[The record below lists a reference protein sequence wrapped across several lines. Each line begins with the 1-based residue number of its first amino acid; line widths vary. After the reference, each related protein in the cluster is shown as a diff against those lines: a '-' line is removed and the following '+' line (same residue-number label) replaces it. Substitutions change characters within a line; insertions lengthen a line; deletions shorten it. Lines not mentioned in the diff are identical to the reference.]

1 MSRLARELSPKDAK
15 GNVIPDTEVTVSR
28 ISNLIAEQVRFG
40 TLGVSEE
47 TTRDRESRKRL
58 PKYVWITTTGWQ
70 MLGVDL
76 MKLQAQQIKRLR
88 ECEERRRLIEEG
100 MLGED
105 EDISFHAARKRWYL
119 QRSQEALKFRRE
131 KGAARKRANRL
142 AKLPRD
148 RQIYEMSRHIMK
160 TLPPDEAYW
169 CSPERL
175 NRWPFRTCTSWNCH
189 WPRHHHTSR
198 NQYL

>member
-1 MSRLARELSPKDAK
+1 
-15 GNVIPDTEVTVSR
+15 
-28 ISNLIAEQVRFG
+28 
-40 TLGVSEE
+40 
-47 TTRDRESRKRL
+47 
-58 PKYVWITTTGWQ
+58 
-70 MLGVDL
+70 
-76 MKLQAQQIKRLR
+76 
-88 ECEERRRLIEEG
+88 

-105 EDISFHAARKRWYL
+105 EDISVHAARKRWYL

-175 NRWPFRTCTSWNCH
+175 EQMAIQNLYQLELSLATPPPH
-189 WPRHHHTSR
+189 
-198 NQYL
+198 